1 MRNTRTMNG
10 KVLECLP
17 AEDSMLMT
25 IEEMWAKM
33 PASSKVYYA
42 NDIEV
47 YRHHKIAQLL
57 RDKEE

>member
-1 MRNTRTMNG
+1 MNG

>member
-1 MRNTRTMNG
+1 MVTDFQ
-10 KVLECLP
+10 VIP
-17 AEDSMLMT
+17 AEDSMLMS
-25 IEEMWAKM
+25 IEEMWASM
-33 PASSKVYYA
+33 PASSKVYYH